1 MIDPALRTRAEAWR
15 DDDPDPET
23 VAEIDRLLAKDDDV
37 ALRARFDRPL
47 TFGTAGLRGAL
58 GAGPGR
64 MNRAVVRT
72 TAAAICAWLDQ
83 RRIDGPV
90 VVGRDARH
98 GSAAFAEDTVRIVA
112 ATGRQA
118 LWWPDPVPTPLL
130 AFAVLDAGAAA
141 GVMVTASH
149 NPPQDNGYKVY
160 AAHGAQIAPP
170 DDADIAVEIARV
182 GRVHDIP
189 LADLDSALVGELP
202 DEMRDRYLAG
212 VAAARVRPATPP
224 LTAAYTPMHGVG
236 GETLRQAFAAAG
248 LDAPVVVAE
257 QAEPDPDFPT
267 VAFPN
272 PEEPGAMDL
281 VIALATAVDAD
292 VALANDPDADRLA
305 VAVPTSDG
313 WRALTGDEVGV
324 LLADHLLRHGA
335 GGADRLVA
343 TTVVSSS
350 LLARLA
356 QEHGV
361 DFAETL
367 TGFKWLAQA
376 SRGRDLVLAYEEA
389 LGYCV
394 GNLVHDKDGISAAV
408 VFTELVGALRSEGSS
423 VRARLDEIARRHGLH
438 LTAQWS
444 TRFEGLDGAAL
455 MAEKVAALRSD
466 PPTSLGWTVVT
477 STEDLLADGPL
488 PPTDAV
494 VLRGAGVRVVVRP
507 SGTEP
512 KLKAYVELVVPVD
525 GPVDGARAEGRRQL
539 GELLSAVAALLS

>member
-15 DDDPDPET
+15 DDDPDPDT
-23 VAEIDRLLAKDDDV
+23 VAEIDRLLAEDDEA
-37 ALRARFDRPL
+37 ALRSRFEHPL

-72 TAAAICAWLDQ
+72 TASAICAWLDE
-83 RRIDGPV
+83 RGIAGPV

-98 GSAAFAEDTVRIVA
+98 GSAAFAEDTVRVVA

-118 LWWPDPVPTPLL
+118 LRWPDPVPTPLL
-130 AFAVLDAGAAA
+130 AFAVLDTGAAA

-170 DDADIAVEIARV
+170 TDAEIAAHIARIDQV
-182 GRVHDIP
+182 RAVP
-189 LADLDSALVGELP
+189 LADLDDPRIGDVGS
-202 DEMRDRYLAG
+202 DVRDRYLAG
-212 VAAARVRPATPP
+212 VAASRVRPSTPP
-224 LTAAYTPMHGVG
+224 LTIAYTPLHGVG
-236 GETLRQAFAAAG
+236 GSTLVQAFAAAG
-248 LDAPVVVAE
+248 LDAPVVVAA
-257 QAEPDPDFPT
+257 QAAPDPDFPT

-281 VIALATAVDAD
+281 VTALATEIDAD

-305 VAVPTSDG
+305 VAVPADGG
-313 WRALTGDEVGV
+313 WRTLTGDEVGT
-324 LLADHLLRHGA
+324 LLADHLLRHGS
-335 GGADRLVA
+335 GDGRLVA
-343 TTVVSSS
+343 TTVVSSA

-356 QEHGV
+356 QEHAV

-376 SRGRDLVLAYEEA
+376 ARGRNLVLAYEEA

-408 VFTELVGALRSEGSS
+408 VFAELVGALRMDGSS
-423 VRARLDEIARRHGLH
+423 VQGRLDAIARTHGLH

-444 TRFEGLDGAAL
+444 TRFEGLDGPAA
-455 MAEKVAALRSD
+455 MAAKVAALRSD
-466 PPTSLGWTVVT
+466 PPAALGPFAIAT
-477 STEDLLADGPL
+477 TEDLLVGVRL

-512 KLKAYVELVVPVD
+512 KLKAYVEVVVPVD
-525 GPVDGARAEGRRQL
+525 GTVEVARTTGRRQMDEVL
-539 GELLSAVAALLS
+539 RSIAALLS